1 MIDYSKLVHVTDG
14 LVDPSRKT
22 ATAPKSAPKEG
33 SVLDRMEVRAKIVD
47 EKKSSVK
54 VMILD
59 DCQITKIMTAP
70 REEKRKILSRL
81 TDSQRRRV
89 LSRYREIQRIK
100 DDESVE
106 KLNLVNLDS
115 LLNNC
120 IYSSDDYNMTLLSQ
134 WKSAYEVPAEIEPFV
149 TAVEAMDREGIESN
163 IESYKTFCD
172 KQGIHTQITT
182 LENAVSNKLPEIENE
197 GISEEP
203 IEEDEEFA
211 IPELNEVSEGVSDSI
226 KRTATFDCMK
236 FLAGG
241 NDDVWGVADSSVLR
255 LASKFGCD
263 YDAVSKIY
271 SAAWSTQFSSYQQSV
286 TDSNNKT
293 MAKLAARRV
302 MDAII
307 DEIAEKPL
315 LDPYTGEEVKDEED
329 KPILE
334 ALSEAL
340 EAYAQ
345 GNPELL
351 DQIAST
357 TLGGDSTE
365 EPETEKEAELM
376 TENAELENELE
387 DEKSENDESL
397 VESALEANPD
407 EDKEDEDIEHVGDSA
422 HPESVIGDIEKGSI
436 THEGGNRYLAIGE
449 SGTEYRLTVGS
460 QIGIYVRKSD
470 GFAHA
475 GDELALTKPEDVKRI
490 KIAIGKSIGD
500 SSPIETQCPFEKID
514 EDIKE
519 EEKID
524 KELAKELAKL
534 LKDIS
539 EGKVEEVK
547 DSLNGL
553 VDKLAPKVPALRKY
567 NFKVSDCAPVMCPCE
582 APASTINPPL
592 SRSEYYD
599 MCPVCPDYF
608 DLVVAQYSN
617 QLCPSC
623 NEYQVNQNGLC
634 VNPSTCPQTYYPYNC
649 TLQEIADLLQ
659 AAEPKDYT
667 GIVNAH
673 CCPMSDALHI
683 AALTNNLGFIDNT
696 FYRNRIGSK
705 DWVFD
710 SVPECLKPYTDKPGK
725 IRLIAG
731 KTIDS
736 ANTVNL
742 FGVMYELL

>member
-1 MIDYSKLVHVTDG
+1 MIDYSKLSHVIDG
-14 LVDPSRKT
+14 WSNPSKQT

-47 EKKSSVK
+47 EKKPSVK

-182 LENAVSNKLPEIENE
+182 LENVVSDKLPEIENE

-211 IPELNEVSEGVSDSI
+211 IPELNEPTEEVSDSI
-226 KRTATFDCMK
+226 KRKAAFDCMK

-345 GNPELL
+345 GDTTLL

-357 TLGGDSTE
+357 TMGGDSTE
-365 EPETEKEAELM
+365 EPATEKEAELM
-376 TENAELENELE
+376 NENDTLENEIDDLKDEEPVAGE
-387 DEKSENDESL
+387 DAFAEP
-397 VESALEANPD
+397 ALEANPD
-407 EDKEDEDIEHVGDSA
+407 EDKDEEDEDIEPV
-422 HPESVIGDIEKGSI
+422 
-436 THEGGNRYLAIGE
+436 
-449 SGTEYRLTVGS
+449 
-460 QIGIYVRKSD
+460 
-470 GFAHA
+470 
-475 GDELALTKPEDVKRI
+475 
-490 KIAIGKSIGD
+490 GD

-547 DSLNGL
+547 DSGWAYAMKDLDNQIGEAKKAGDEEKVKELEEKLKKFAEKDKASVKDSLNSL
-553 VDKLAPKVPALRKY
+553 VDKLVPKVPALRKY